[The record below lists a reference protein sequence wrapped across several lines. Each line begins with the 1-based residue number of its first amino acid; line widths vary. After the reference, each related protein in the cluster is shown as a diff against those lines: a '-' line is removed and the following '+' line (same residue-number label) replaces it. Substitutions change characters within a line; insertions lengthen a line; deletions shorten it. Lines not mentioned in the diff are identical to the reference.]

1 MFIQG
6 VFFNWDPLK
15 VSEFTYQLTHRIF
28 RGAPVKK
35 DTLYLDV
42 NDLQIKDL

>member
-15 VSEFTYQLTHRIF
+15 VLIVFLGDEGKLSYKKTVKIKKFFE
-28 RGAPVKK
+28 RGGFP
-35 DTLYLDV
+35 Y
-42 NDLQIKDL
+42 